1 MIPENSSSPSL
12 LWTTENI
19 YRKKVLIKYVG
30 ALLKVQ
36 LSEGEKT
43 NVNRYLE
50 VFWNNSTDVSGWN
63 ECNYKNNAYF
73 CS

>member
-12 LWTTENI
+12 LWITENI

-50 VFWNNSTDVSGWN
+50 VFWSNSTDVSEWN